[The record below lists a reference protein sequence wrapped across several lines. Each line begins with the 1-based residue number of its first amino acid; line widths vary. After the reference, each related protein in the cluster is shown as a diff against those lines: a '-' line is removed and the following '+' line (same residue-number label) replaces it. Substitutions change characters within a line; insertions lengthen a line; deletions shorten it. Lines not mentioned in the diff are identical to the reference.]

1 MNMGYDQFYIE
12 EEYLLSLL
20 KYVRKKHLKI
30 HFLKKYDEGYM
41 FYASTFQR
49 FLWKDMDIS
58 LEYIKTIGLMKY
70 FLYFKG
76 LNSVMTIIGFVLG
89 LFVFSH
95 LIFDIKIIGS
105 IPHLNTQ
112 IIKTLNKEQINHY
125 SRLRDFEELN
135 DILMSLKNKYKKSV
149 EYLNIYQ
156 RGSVFY
162 VEYTNKAKDELE
174 KSDFRN
180 IYAKKDGMI
189 ESFDVDSGMIK
200 VKRLD
205 YVKKGDLLI
214 ENTLIS
220 TDKKSKI
227 IPVKGHVYAYT
238 FNTYQASVKN
248 TGQDQGS
255 VFYELLLKIRSSL
268 PANVEIDKENVL
280 QIDRNRSKI
289 TLIMHYTLLEDIA
302 IKKEK

>member
-76 LNSVMTIIGFVLG
+76 LNSVMIIIGFVLG

>member
-1 MNMGYDQFYIE
+1 MGYDQFYIE

-76 LNSVMTIIGFVLG
+76 LNSVMIIIGFVLG

-280 QIDRNRSKI
+280 QIDRKRSKI